1 MELLAQIRAIAD
13 ATAAQAKAQ
22 PAEASEATNEFL
34 EVPHQPTD
42 TLAPLPKPIY
52 NPPKAAG
59 IAIAAASGAFFKLY
73 DDFIDL
79 SFLPE
84 SHILIEFFK
93 VGITVFTTLMLSL
106 DVYTTFF
113 FLFLS
118 VLELAAKSADTPY
131 WRAGILIPL
140 ILFFLHM
147 PHFVTPSLGFVI
159 VFVILTLGTLFIVY
173 VEKQTFPEETSSNKI
188 INRIL
193 LFIANSFVI
202 YNIDKYAN
210 MPYAPIICSWVNG
223 YVAIYII
230 THAYDLY
237 RRWKSGANKDE

>member
-1 MELLAQIRAIAD
+1 MELLAQIRALAD
-13 ATAAQAKAQ
+13 ATAAQAKAL
-22 PAEASEATNEFL
+22 PAEAANEFL
-34 EVPHQPTD
+34 EARSEPAGPALV
-42 TLAPLPKPIY
+42 LAPLPKPIY

-140 ILFFLHM
+140 VLFFLHM
-147 PHFVTPSLGFVI
+147 PHFVIPSLGFVI
-159 VFVILTLGTLFIVY
+159 IFVLLTLITLFVVY